1 MDTQPVSV
9 LVIDGDAASRNY
21 LTVVLRK
28 SGYTVLSASLGREGL
43 ISAWKDHPDLIILDP
58 VLPDVPGLELVN
70 RLRQDRRTS
79 KVPCVAL
86 SSRQDSQDMNA
97 LLSAGC
103 NEYMAKSSQALPLLL
118 ELIPRLLQGE
128 STAPKKH
135 GILVAFLSAKGGTGT
150 SSLCANI
157 AMCLGSEKIETR
169 VAVMDLVLPI
179 GSIADIV
186 GYDAPLN
193 LVTVAMQNP
202 AQTTAAFFKDNL
214 PRVPNWYFHLL
225 AGSPDP
231 DLANLL
237 TVDRLDGILNAIT
250 ESYDYILVDMG
261 RALSRISLPI
271 IQKADVV
278 VLIVGTD
285 LSTGILTKKVWE
297 YLKNQGIDPR
307 RLYALQN
314 RAIGLEGLSKT
325 EIEQMTGLQIWL
337 TMPHMS
343 GNFTIAN
350 NRHEPVTA
358 KFSNDSSALTLK
370 QAAIQ
375 IAELGERL
383 RSK

>member
-1 MDTQPVSV
+1 MDTQPISI

-21 LTVVLRK
+21 LTVVLRQ
-28 SGYTVLSASLGREGL
+28 SGYSVLSASLGREGL
-43 ISAWKDHPDLIILDP
+43 ISAWKEHPDLIILDP

-86 SSRQDSQDMNA
+86 SSRQDSQDMNL

-103 NEYMAKSSQALPLLL
+103 NEYLAKSGQALPLLL
-118 ELIPRLLQGE
+118 ELIPRLLRGE
-128 STAPKKH
+128 STVPKKH

-186 GYDAPLN
+186 GYEDPLN
-193 LVTVAMQNP
+193 LVTVAMQDP
-202 AQTTAAFFKDNL
+202 AQTTAAFFKNNL

-225 AGSPDP
+225 AGSPNP
-231 DLANLL
+231 NLANQL

-278 VLIVGTD
+278 VLVIGTD

-297 YLKNQGIDPR
+297 YLKDQGIDPR

-325 EIEQMTGLQIWL
+325 EIEQMTGLQIRL

-350 NRHEPVTA
+350 NRHEPVIA
-358 KFSNDSSALTLK
+358 KFPNDSSALTLK

-375 IAELGERL
+375 IAELGERS